1 MRPVVP
7 WVFRATLLS
16 FLLLSTAVLLFATA
30 RNARTVRSLAETS
43 LESTAQALS
52 ASAENALRAGS
63 GRTDGA
69 VREILS
75 DRVVAYALIAAPDG
89 KILFHTNP
97 MRIGRSLGEEGLAD
111 WLRSGRPF
119 GRRVTLGTGLPAY
132 EFDYVLHRPDG
143 RAELLRLVLHT
154 APADRLLDGV
164 SRMWLA
170 VSGMLVLLWAVGIA
184 LERVLTRHLRMQ
196 AEADR
201 NERLA
206 LIGRM
211 TATLAHEIRNA
222 LGAVKGYTQW
232 VDEKTALSDPRK
244 QGLSIA
250 LKGTERIES
259 LVNELLLFAR
269 EETFSSAPVDLP
281 PLLESLVREEAA
293 GWPGQVAVDSVVGV
307 RVLADPDRLRRIL
320 ANGVRNAIQAM
331 GETGVL
337 RIGAN
342 RAGKRVRIFIEDSGP
357 GIPETERP
365 RLFTPF
371 HTTKPDG
378 TGLGL
383 AYAKKAVEA
392 MKGRIDLRNREDG
405 SGAVFEILLP
415 KG

>member
-7 WVFRATLLS
+7 WVLRATLLS
-16 FLLLSTAVLLFATA
+16 FLLLSTGALLFATV
-30 RNARTVRSLAETS
+30 RNARTVRSLAESS
-43 LESTAQALS
+43 LESTALALS
-52 ASAENALRAGS
+52 ASAENALRQGG

-97 MRIGRSLGEEGLAD
+97 MRVDRN
-111 WLRSGRPF
+111 LRQREVEDLIRGGRPL
-119 GRRVTLGTGLPAY
+119 GRRVMLGTGLQAY
-132 EFDYVLHRPDG
+132 EFNYVLHRPDG

-154 APADRLLDGV
+154 APADRLLEEV
-164 SRMWLA
+164 TRMGWA
-170 VSGMLVLLWAVGIA
+170 VSGMVLLLWAVGIA
-184 LERVLTRHLRMQ
+184 LERLLTRHLRLQ

-232 VDEKTALSDPRK
+232 VDEKTGSSDPRK
-244 QGLSIA
+244 AGLAIA
-250 LKGTERIES
+250 LEGTERIES

-269 EETFSSAPVDLP
+269 EEPCVVAPFDLA
-281 PLLESLVREEAA
+281 PLLESLAREEAA
-293 GWPGQVAVDSVVGV
+293 GWRGKVVTEPVAGV
-307 RVLADPDRLRRIL
+307 RVLADYEKLRRAL
-320 ANGVRNAIQAM
+320 SNGVRNAIQAM
-331 GETGVL
+331 GEKGVL
-337 RIGAN
+337 RIGAGPD
-342 RAGKRVRIFIEDSGP
+342 GKRVRIFVEDSGP
-357 GIPETERP
+357 GVPEDERP

-383 AYAKKAVEA
+383 AYAKKVVEA
-392 MKGRIDLRNREDG
+392 MKGSIDLRNREKG
-405 SGAVFEILLP
+405 GGALLEIVLP